1 MLLDSNIIIYAG
13 QPAHEQL
20 RRFIARHAPK
30 VSAVSMVE
38 TLGYHR
44 LSERERQYLEEFFS
58 AAVVLPISEE
68 VIGKAIRLRQQR
80 KLSLGDSLVA
90 ATALV
95 HELQLATRN
104 VEDFSWIED
113 LEVINPFEEQ
123 ELPD

>member
-30 VSAVSMVE
+30 VSAVSLIE

-44 LSERERQYLEEFFS
+44 LSTREKQYLEEFFS
-58 AAVVLPISEE
+58 AAVVLPISES
-68 VIGKAIRLRQQR
+68 VIVRAIQLRQQR

-90 ATALV
+90 ATALL
-95 HELQLATRN
+95 HELRLATRN
-104 VEDFSWIED
+104 VEDFNWIED
-113 LEVINPFEEQ
+113 LEVINPLDEQ
-123 ELPD
+123 KHPG